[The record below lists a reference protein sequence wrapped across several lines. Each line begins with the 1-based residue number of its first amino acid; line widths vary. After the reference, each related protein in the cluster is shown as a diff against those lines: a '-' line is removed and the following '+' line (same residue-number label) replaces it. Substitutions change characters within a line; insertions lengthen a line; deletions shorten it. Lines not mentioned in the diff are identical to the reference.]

1 MTDLAFQ
8 QPMLPLHRTAKCLV
22 TLSAHLRADYFVG
35 TEASPNAWKVYR
47 DVAAQG
53 DCFYDCVTRAH
64 NSAQANPGALL
75 SLGELRQ
82 RISGSLDEGDFE
94 ARVDFY
100 VAMAA
105 SEADASLYQ
114 SCTGLLDLQALMTSS
129 DHYASMA
136 DLVSVYRDRELNL
149 IPIVVNSMYG
159 HKRLV
164 QQGDWSATPAL
175 MPYPADMGRY
185 YAQPP
190 CERRYVLLYKKGE
203 HFELVVNTECCM
215 AQDRLEELA
224 ALTAHAGLKGREH
237 AYKAVFTEAQ
247 LPPLVLAAF
256 QAQMM

>member
-8 QPMLPLHRTAKCLV
+8 YPMLPLHRTAKCLV
-22 TLSAHLRADYFVG
+22 TLSAHLRAHYFVG

-105 SEADASLYQ
+105 SEANV
-114 SCTGLLDLQALMTSS
+114 LDSSSPRHVGWKMTSIS
-129 DHYASMA
+129 SVTSSSGSYAGIFPSSIFWRAPCSFAAPAPKKENEPGTDHHQRGCYWGRQV
-136 DLVSVYRDRELNL
+136 LGDRSAAARN
-149 IPIVVNSMYG
+149 G
-159 HKRLV
+159 RARL
-164 QQGDWSATPAL
+164 
-175 MPYPADMGRY
+175 
-185 YAQPP
+185 
-190 CERRYVLLYKKGE
+190 YV
-203 HFELVVNTECCM
+203 
-215 AQDRLEELA
+215 
-224 ALTAHAGLKGREH
+224 
-237 AYKAVFTEAQ
+237 
-247 LPPLVLAAF
+247 
-256 QAQMM
+256 